1 MDNRILWLT
10 NAFISKLL
18 LFWVAPTR
26 WKRQSVPCSWKE
38 LKLQVVYLRPE
49 ILFDGF
55 VVAASESGCN
65 VGAQDGFGA
74 LFTKTQDLEK

>member
-1 MDNRILWLT
+1 M
-10 NAFISKLL
+10 
-18 LFWVAPTR
+18 
-26 WKRQSVPCSWKE
+26 PCSWKE